1 MLIWK
6 TRAHHDRV
14 LQLFMLCYKLHVDR
28 EMFTHLS
35 QISAKILHFMRL
47 GLRLWSYVREEAS
60 HGRVISQGALNGW
73 ILMQI

>member
-1 MLIWK
+1 MIE
-6 TRAHHDRV
+6 
-14 LQLFMLCYKLHVDR
+14 FFNCLCYA
-28 EMFTHLS
+28 TN
-35 QISAKILHFMRL
+35 MRL